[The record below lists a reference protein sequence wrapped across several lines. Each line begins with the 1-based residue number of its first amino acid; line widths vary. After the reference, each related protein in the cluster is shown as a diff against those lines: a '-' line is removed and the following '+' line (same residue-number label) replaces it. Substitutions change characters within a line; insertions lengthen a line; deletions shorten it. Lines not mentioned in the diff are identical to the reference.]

1 MKRNERMPGKR
12 HHDAMRAQ
20 YDFST
25 GKRGAFLKR
34 FPTGVTLIA
43 LDEDVRKQF
52 PTAAAVNKALRS
64 LAKTQRS
71 AKRPKTAKPRKSAH
85 V

>member
-1 MKRNERMPGKR
+1 
-12 HHDAMRAQ
+12 MRAE

-25 GKRGAFLKR
+25 GKRGAFLTR
-34 FPTGVTLIA
+34 FPAGVTLVA

-64 LAKTQRS
+64 LAKTKQAAR
-71 AKRPKTAKPRKSAH
+71 RRKTSTT
-85 V
+85 

>member
-1 MKRNERMPGKR
+1 MQRKRSP
-12 HHDAMRAQ
+12 DAMRAH

-64 LAKTQRS
+64 LVRAKLT
-71 AKRPKTAKPRKSAH
+71 ARPKPSTTRRSNHP
-85 V
+85 

>member
-1 MKRNERMPGKR
+1 MKMHRNERAQPKR
-12 HHDAMRAQ
+12 NPDAMRAE

-43 LDEDVRKQF
+43 LDEDVRREF

-64 LAKTQRS
+64 LAKTKPAAR
-71 AKRPKTAKPRKSAH
+71 RPKTSKI
-85 V
+85 

>member
-1 MKRNERMPGKR
+1 MQRKRSP
-12 HHDAMRAQ
+12 DAMRAH

-64 LAKTQRS
+64 LVRTKRTAR
-71 AKRPKTAKPRKSAH
+71 RPKPSTTRRSNH
-85 V
+85 S